1 MPQPPPPV
9 QENVELPPD
18 IPEDEGDD
26 DDRHVDAGPW
36 LFILGMTAAG
46 LGIIAI
52 LLAPFFAI
60 VALATV
66 YFYCATVIDMARILN
81 VPIFGM
87 NKATAVKITP
97 AKVLTKAELVASG
110 EKRSTPKA
118 H

>member
-1 MPQPPPPV
+1 MGSHWIRY
-9 QENVELPPD
+9 NVARLTGEKVTLAW
-18 IPEDEGDD
+18 ESYS
-26 DDRHVDAGPW
+26 
-36 LFILGMTAAG
+36 
-46 LGIIAI
+46 
-52 LLAPFFAI
+52 LLAIAALVGIFRVDDSLILPVFFAI